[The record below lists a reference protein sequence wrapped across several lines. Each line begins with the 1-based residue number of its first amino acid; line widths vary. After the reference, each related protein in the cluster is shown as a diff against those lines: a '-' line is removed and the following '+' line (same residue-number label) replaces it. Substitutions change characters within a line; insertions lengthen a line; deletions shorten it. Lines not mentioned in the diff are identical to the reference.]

1 MMQPKDSYL
10 AGYLTGYRDGVRHAF
25 EGKVSPSIDAD
36 LLDLPIDAMNLST
49 RALNCLIGAHCNC
62 IRDVVSLSDLRIS
75 TMRNLGI
82 KTASEIAKWLHS
94 QGLCYS
100 AWSRHL

>member
-49 RALNCLIGAHCNC
+49 RARNCLIGAHCNC
-62 IRDVVSLSDLRIS
+62 IRDVVSLSDQRIS
-75 TMRNLGI
+75 TIRNLGI

-100 AWSRHL
+100 AWSRYL